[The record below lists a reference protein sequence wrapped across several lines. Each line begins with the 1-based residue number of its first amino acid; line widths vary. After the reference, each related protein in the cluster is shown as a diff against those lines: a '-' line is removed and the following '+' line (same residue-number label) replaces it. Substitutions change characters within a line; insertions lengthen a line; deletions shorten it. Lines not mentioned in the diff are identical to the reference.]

1 MTELLKNLNCV
12 VTGGSRG
19 IGKAIAE
26 AYAENGANVIIT
38 YINNHQKA
46 DETVNILKNYG
57 VKAYAFKCNAGDE
70 NDVLLLKKFTEDKFG
85 KINILVNNAGTIGK
99 ECPVTELPTEEWDRV
114 MNVDVR
120 GVFLSVKHLVP
131 LFDTKNIGK
140 IINISS
146 ELSVKGR
153 ANYVHYTAAKGAVNS
168 MTRSLALELAPN
180 ILVNT
185 IAPGPIETDMILKDM
200 SEEWIQK
207 EKDIPL
213 KRLGNVKDI
222 SALAVL
228 LASKYGNF
236 YCGQFI
242 SPNGGA
248 AFI

>member
-185 IAPGPIETDMILKDM
+185 IAPGPIETDMILKEM